1 MWNVIILGIVSL
13 LADISSEMVYPLI
26 PLYLASIGAG
36 PATLG
41 LIEGAAE
48 TLASLT
54 KVASGRRSDRTG
66 RRKPLALAGYALSA
80 LGKGVLAL
88 AGGWPIILAGRLADR
103 FGKGI
108 RGAPRDALLAESI
121 DPQRRGRA
129 FGLHRAMDTT
139 GALLGVLI
147 AYIVITRS
155 ASTATSSYVAI
166 FALSVLPGVL
176 SVAMLLM
183 ARERHRAG
191 VQPPAAAPHAL
202 RTPRELLRA
211 WRQLDIRLRG
221 FLLVTLLFTLGN
233 SSNQFLL
240 LRAGQLGQN
249 SGQVLLLYGGYN
261 AIYSLFSYPAGRLSD
276 RIGRR
281 ALLIIG
287 YAIYGFVYLGFAI
300 ATGTVS
306 LWALFGLYGIYTACT
321 DGVEKALL
329 TDLAPPDL
337 QATVLGLQATIVGLG
352 LLPASLLA
360 GGLWDWLGP
369 AAPFGLGGITGLLA
383 ALGLARVL
391 ARRDPTQS

>member
-66 RRKPLALAGYALSA
+66 RRKPLALAGYSLSA

-88 AGGWPIILAGRLADR
+88 AGGWPIILIGRLADR

-147 AYIVITRS
+147 AYIVIT
-155 ASTATSSYVAI
+155 VA
-166 FALSVLPGVL
+166 P
-176 SVAMLLM
+176 
-183 ARERHRAG
+183 
-191 VQPPAAAPHAL
+191 AL
-202 RTPRELLRA
+202 RHPAISRSSRC
-211 WRQLDIRLRG
+211 RCCRG
-221 FLLVTLLFTLGN
+221 
-233 SSNQFLL
+233 
-240 LRAGQLGQN
+240 
-249 SGQVLLLYGGYN
+249 
-261 AIYSLFSYPAGRLSD
+261 
-276 RIGRR
+276 
-281 ALLIIG
+281 
-287 YAIYGFVYLGFAI
+287 
-300 ATGTVS
+300 
-306 LWALFGLYGIYTACT
+306 C
-321 DGVEKALL
+321 
-329 TDLAPPDL
+329 
-337 QATVLGLQATIVGLG
+337 
-352 LLPASLLA
+352 
-360 GGLWDWLGP
+360 
-369 AAPFGLGGITGLLA
+369 
-383 ALGLARVL
+383 
-391 ARRDPTQS
+391 